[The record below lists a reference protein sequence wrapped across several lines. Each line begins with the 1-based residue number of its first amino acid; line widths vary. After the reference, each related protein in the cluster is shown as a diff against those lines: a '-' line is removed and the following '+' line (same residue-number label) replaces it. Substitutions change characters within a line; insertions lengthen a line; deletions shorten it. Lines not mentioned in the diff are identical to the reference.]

1 MNLKEKIKN
10 DFGNSSDL
18 VFRELTISNK
28 KVMYVYLESVSSDD
42 KISDFLVKSLN
53 NTTKDIFK
61 SLFNSL
67 KQSIYNSHMLVEY
80 DLENIYFL
88 LSSGFTAIF
97 VDDKKAI
104 LVETKETLDRGV
116 TESTSEGI
124 IRGPKDSFT
133 ENNSKNIGLIRKR
146 VKTNKLYF
154 KEIFVGKKTHTKV
167 NVCYI
172 EDIADKNIVNNIIK
186 KIEKINIDGILDSG
200 YIRDFLVKDDTF
212 FPKIKSTERPDIA
225 SFSLLNGKIVVLVEN
240 SPFVLILPTVL
251 TDFFHSAEDYYQ
263 KATNITVTRFLR
275 FLAFIATIITPGIYV
290 AMTTFNQEMIPNEL
304 LISLAMQR
312 DAVPFST
319 AIEVI
324 IMTITFE
331 ILRECDIRIPNSIGA
346 AVSIVGALVLG
357 EAAVNAGIVSPMVI
371 IVVAITSICGLL
383 FSDIDFVNALRF
395 WRFLFLVFAMML
407 GMVGIALSIIFLILK
422 LSDIEDNNVAYTNP
436 ISPLN
441 ISNLKDSI
449 IKFPN
454 NLIKKR
460 PSYISRK
467 NQTKIGENY
476 E

>member
-1 MNLKEKIKN
+1 MKLKDKIKS
-10 DFGNSSDL
+10 DFGYSSDL

-42 KISDFLVKSLN
+42 KISDFLVKSLT
-53 NTTKDIFK
+53 NTSKDIFK

-67 KQSIYNSHMLVEY
+67 KQSIYNSHLLVE
-80 DLENIYFL
+80 DNLDNIYYL
-88 LSSGFTAIF
+88 LSSGYTAIF
-97 VDDKKAI
+97 VGKKAI
-104 LVETKETLDRGV
+104 LVETKNALDRGI

-146 VKTNKLYF
+146 IKTNNLYF
-154 KEIFVGKKTHTKV
+154 KEIIVGEKTHTKV
-167 NVCYI
+167 NICYI
-172 EDIADKNIVNNIIK
+172 DGVADKNIINNITK

-200 YIRDFLVKDDTF
+200 YIRDFLVKENTF
-212 FPKIKSTERPDIA
+212 FPKIKSTERPDVA
-225 SFSLLNGKIVVLVEN
+225 SFSLLKGKIIIMVEN

-263 KATNITVTRFLR
+263 KATNITVTRILR
-275 FLAFIATIITPGIYV
+275 FLAFIITIVTPGIYI
-290 AMTTFNQEMIPNEL
+290 AMTTFNQEMIPGEL
-304 LISLAMQR
+304 LITLAMQR
-312 DAVPFST
+312 DAVPFATSV
-319 AIEVI
+319 EVI
-324 IMTITFE
+324 IMAITFE

-395 WRFLFLVFAMML
+395 WRFLFLGFAMLL

-422 LSDIEDNNVAYTNP
+422 LSSIDDNIAYTSP

-441 ISNLKDSI
+441 ITKLKDSI
-449 IKFPN
+449 LKLPN
-454 NLIKKR
+454 NILK
-460 PSYISRK
+460 
-467 NQTKIGENY
+467 GENY